1 MNQKVIWVSQIPPS
15 KDKENNIRECFIA
28 EEIDFKYPN
37 NIDEFDD
44 LLTIFKDKKKHTM
57 KIIQK
62 EIIKRDRLIVM
73 NDVSDLADKLETF
86 AIF

>member
-57 KIIQK
+57 KII
-62 EIIKRDRLIVM
+62 
-73 NDVSDLADKLETF
+73 
-86 AIF
+86 

>member
-15 KDKENNIRECFIA
+15 KDKENNIRECFID
-28 EEIDFKYPN
+28 EEINFKYPN

-57 KIIQK
+57 KII
-62 EIIKRDRLIVM
+62 
-73 NDVSDLADKLETF
+73 
-86 AIF
+86 